1 MMSGLPSWTI
11 PSGHLDKLLAP
22 CKGSQNSLGFWIPC
36 CEFQIPGTRYPDCLS
51 VEPGFKIATVG
62 GFPDYLSC
70 IQDFKVQ
77 NPDSTSKKIPDSGFY
92 N

>member
-1 MMSGLPSWTI
+1 MVIWINFLHHVRDPRTVLDSGFHAVNSRFQV
-11 PSGHLDKLLAP
+11 LD
-22 CKGSQNSLGFWIPC
+22 
-36 CEFQIPGTRYPDCLS
+36 PDCLS

-62 GFPDYLSC
+62 GFPDYWSC
-70 IQDFKVQ
+70 IQDVKVQ